1 MQNDYRRG
9 LKQYY
14 TALLMILVLLAGGF
28 LISLFIGRYDVKR
41 EEVILFLKG
50 ENLPE
55 LSYRVICNLRIPRTV
70 MAMLTGGALAL
81 SGGIY
86 QGIFN
91 NQMASPDLLGVSSGA
106 GFGACVGILLHMP
119 FAGVMGLAFATGL
132 LTVVITLFLGKWIG
146 KEADFSLVLAGI
158 AVSGL
163 MSSAIGLTKYL
174 ADDERKLAEI
184 TYWLMGSF
192 AGTTIREVFYLA
204 SLLFICFS
212 VCLLVGRQ
220 VDAISLGEREAAT
233 LGVSYRKILL
243 LLVFMATL
251 MTAACVS
258 VNGTI
263 SWVGLTVPNLV
274 RMVFGNQHRKVLT
287 LSILL
292 GALFLLLSDMMART
306 LSPDEIPLSVITG
319 FVGTPVFI
327 AAIMKTRSGAFGK
340 S

>member
-1 MQNDYRRG
+1 MQNDYRKG
-9 LKQYY
+9 LKRYH
-14 TALLMILVLLAGGF
+14 TALLMILVLLACGF
-28 LISLFIGRYDVKR
+28 LISLFTGRYDVKR
-41 EEVILFLKG
+41 EEVILFLRG
-50 ENLPE
+50 YELPE
-55 LSYRVICNLRIPRTV
+55 LPYRVICNLRIPRTI

-91 NQMASPDLLGVSSGA
+91 NQMASPDLLGVSTGA
-106 GFGACVGILLHMP
+106 SFGACVGILLHLP
-119 FAGVMGLAFATGL
+119 FAGVVGLAFVAGL
-132 LTVVITLFLGKWIG
+132 LTVTLTLLIGKWIG

-158 AVSGL
+158 AAGGL

-192 AGTTIREVFYLA
+192 AGTTIKEVFFIAPLLLICFA
-204 SLLFICFS
+204 VSLL
-212 VCLLVGRQ
+212 VARQ
-220 VDAISLGEREAAT
+220 VDAISFGKKEAKT
-233 LGVSYRKILL
+233 LGVSYEKMLL
-243 LLVFMATL
+243 LLIFMATL
-251 MTAACVS
+251 MTATCVS

-274 RMVFGNQHRKVLT
+274 RMVFGNQHRKVLM

-292 GALFLLLSDMMART
+292 GALFLLLADMMARS

-327 AAIMKTRSGAFGK
+327 PAIMKTRSGEYEK
-340 S
+340 T